1 MQALNLV
8 DVVKE
13 YRQGAEK
20 IYALDRLNLAIEE
33 GTFTAVIGASGSG
46 KSTLLHVAG
55 GMDRPDG
62 GRVLLDGRDLAS
74 LGRDELAVVR
84 RRRIG
89 FVFQFYNLIPL
100 LSAEENILLPLL
112 LDDAEPDRALLEE
125 LLGLLG
131 LKTRRNHLPSQ
142 LSGGQQQRVAVA
154 RALITRPAIILADEP
169 TGNLDSESGREVIEL
184 LIHGVRVLG
193 QTLMLVTHDRDLAAD
208 ADRIIRL
215 ADGKIAA
222 DTEARV

>member
-1 MQALNLV
+1 MQALYLE

-13 YRQGAEK
+13 YRQGADT
-20 IYALDRLNLAIEE
+20 IYALDNLSLGIEE
-33 GTFTAVIGASGSG
+33 GTYTAVIGASGSG
-46 KSTLLHVAG
+46 KSTLLHAAG

-62 GRVLLDGRDLAS
+62 GRILLEGRDLAA

-89 FVFQFYNLIPL
+89 FVFQFYNLIPV
-100 LSAEENILLPLL
+100 LSAEENILLPLM
-112 LDDAEPDRALLEE
+112 LDGIDPDRELLEE
-125 LLGLLG
+125 LVELLG
-131 LKTRRNHLPSQ
+131 LRDRRGHLPAQ

-169 TGNLDSESGREVIEL
+169 TGNLDSESGREVFDL
-184 LIHGVRVLG
+184 LVHGVRILG

-208 ADRIIRL
+208 ADRIITL
-215 ADGKIAA
+215 ADGRIAA
-222 DTEARV
+222 DTGAGI

>member
-1 MQALNLV
+1 MHALYMK

-13 YRQGAEK
+13 YRQGAER
-20 IYALDRLNLAIEE
+20 IYALDNLSLGVEE
-33 GTFTAVIGASGSG
+33 GTFTAVIGSSGSG

-62 GRVLLDGRDLAS
+62 GRVLLDGRDLAF

-84 RRRIG
+84 RRKIG
-89 FVFQFYNLIPL
+89 FVFQFYNLIPV
-100 LSAEENILLPLL
+100 LSAEENILLPLM
-112 LDDAEPDRALLEE
+112 LDGADHDRGLLEE
-125 LLGLLG
+125 LLELLG
-131 LKTRRNHLPSQ
+131 LQDRRHHFPSQ

-154 RALITRPAIILADEP
+154 RALITRPAIVLADEP

-208 ADRIIRL
+208 ADRIITL
-215 ADGKIAA
+215 ADGRIAA
-222 DTEARV
+222 DTGVAV